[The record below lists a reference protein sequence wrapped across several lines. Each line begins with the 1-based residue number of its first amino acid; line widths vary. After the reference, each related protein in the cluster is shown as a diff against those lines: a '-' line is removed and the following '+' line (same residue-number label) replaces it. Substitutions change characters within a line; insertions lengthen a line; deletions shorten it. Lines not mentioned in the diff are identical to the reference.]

1 MPQGDP
7 TASRAAASAAQG
19 VDTPDARPHAA
30 LRPGAAPS
38 GRAAA
43 DRASRDA
50 AVMLGLTL
58 PGDTVLYLLLPLHA
72 AAFGVSLA
80 EAGLL
85 LAANRLVRI
94 IGYGWVARFYTR
106 RGPRA
111 SCILAVLGAAAAAG
125 FYAFSHG
132 VWWLLVGRLLWGLAF
147 AAMNIATQALATAL
161 AEGAARRS
169 GTSRAIISTGPM
181 LGLLVGAVLAE
192 FHGPR
197 PVFAALALVALL
209 ALPLAWR
216 LPGGPGE
223 ALHTGGPRFGLP
235 ARLDVWSFVQGMALD
250 GVFILG
256 LSVLAAAALPQ
267 GAALAAGAA
276 LASRYASE
284 IVLAP
289 PAGRLAERFGALP
302 VLIAVSM
309 VSAAGIALVGLGALW
324 IGAVAVV
331 GLRGLLQPL
340 PAPVAA
346 ATNPGPARVPALARM
361 ATWRDMGAGVGPL
374 VAGMLLPLV
383 PPALLYGGTALALAL
398 ASLALLPRFGGAG
411 RQARGGSGRH
421 TP

>member
-1 MPQGDP
+1 
-7 TASRAAASAAQG
+7 
-19 VDTPDARPHAA
+19 
-30 LRPGAAPS
+30 
-38 GRAAA
+38 
-43 DRASRDA
+43 
-50 AVMLGLTL
+50 
-58 PGDTVLYLLLPLHA
+58 
-72 AAFGVSLA
+72 
-80 EAGLL
+80 
-85 LAANRLVRI
+85 
-94 IGYGWVARFYTR
+94 
-106 RGPRA
+106 
-111 SCILAVLGAAAAAG
+111 
-125 FYAFSHG
+125 
-132 VWWLLVGRLLWGLAF
+132 
-147 AAMNIATQALATAL
+147 
-161 AEGAARRS
+161 
-169 GTSRAIISTGPM
+169 
-181 LGLLVGAVLAE
+181 VLAE
-192 FHGPR
+192 VHGPR

-276 LASRYASE
+276 LALRYASE

-302 VLIAVSM
+302 VLIAVSTL
-309 VSAAGIALVGLGALW
+309 SAAGIALVGLGGLW

-331 GLRGLLQPL
+331 ALRGLLQPL

-346 ATNPGPARVPALARM
+346 AANPGPERVPALARM

>member
-1 MPQGDP
+1 MAGGDP
-7 TASRAAASAAQG
+7 PARQGGTATAAAATRQPGAVRTAAGAAAAHSAAN
-19 VDTPDARPHAA
+19 H
-30 LRPGAAPS
+30 
-38 GRAAA
+38 AAA

-50 AVMLGLTL
+50 ALVLGLTL

-72 AAFGVSLA
+72 AVFGVSLA

-94 IGYGWVARFYTR
+94 LGYGWVARFYTR

-111 SCILAVLGAAAAAG
+111 SCLLAVLGATAAAAG
-125 FYAFSHG
+125 YALSHG
-132 VWWLLVGRLLWGLAF
+132 VWWLLVARLLWGLSF
-147 AAMNIATQALATAL
+147 AAMNIATQATATAL

-181 LGLLVGAVLAE
+181 LGLLAGAVLAE
-192 FHGPR
+192 FQGPR
-197 PVFAALALVALL
+197 LVFAVLAAVSLL
-209 ALPLAWR
+209 ALPFAWR
-216 LPGGPGE
+216 LPAGPGE
-223 ALHTGGPRFGLP
+223 ALHTPGPRFGLP

-250 GVFILG
+250 GVFVLG

-284 IVLAP
+284 ILLAP

-302 VLIAVSM
+302 VLIAVSI
-309 VSAAGIALVGLGALW
+309 VSAAGIALIGLGALW

-346 ATNPGPARVPALARM
+346 AANPGPARVPALARM
-361 ATWRDMGAGVGPL
+361 STWRDMGAGLGPL
-374 VAGMLLPLV
+374 VAGTLLPLV
-383 PPALLYGGTALALAL
+383 PPVLLYGGTALALAL
-398 ASLALLPRFGGAG
+398 TSLALLPRF
-411 RQARGGSGRH
+411 RSPLRR
-421 TP
+421 